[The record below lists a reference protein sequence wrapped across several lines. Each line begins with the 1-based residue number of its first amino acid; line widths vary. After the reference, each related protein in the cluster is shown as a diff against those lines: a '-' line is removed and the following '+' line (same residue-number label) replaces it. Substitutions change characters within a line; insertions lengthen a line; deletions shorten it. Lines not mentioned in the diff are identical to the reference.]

1 MESTFQSEKDP
12 LKLFSNLTN
21 KSTEN
26 MGKEADSPQ
35 DGVKTP
41 KEEEETPEPRAPPI
55 LEKEVDLTT
64 DPTPASEDPEPE
76 MTSRE
81 TDMIET
87 WAETDLT
94 EMT

>member
-1 MESTFQSEKDP
+1 MA
-12 LKLFSNLTN
+12 
-21 KSTEN
+21 
-26 MGKEADSPQ
+26 KEADSPQ

-41 KEEEETPEPRAPPI
+41 KEEEETPEPKAPQTF
-55 LEKEVDLTT
+55 EKEAVLTT
-64 DPTPASEDPEPE
+64 DPTPASEDPEQG